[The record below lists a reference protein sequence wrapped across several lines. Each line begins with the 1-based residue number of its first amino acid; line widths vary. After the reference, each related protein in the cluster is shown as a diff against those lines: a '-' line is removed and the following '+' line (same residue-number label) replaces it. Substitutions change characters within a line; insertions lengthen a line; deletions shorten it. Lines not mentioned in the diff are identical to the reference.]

1 MKYYAGLDIG
11 KLHATVSKEAFRKH
25 KFKYVLVSFYY
36 LSKASPERIQEA
48 LDLYSGPE
56 PGQEI
61 LLDSGA
67 FSMMMAAKKGK
78 LKYEFNL
85 DAYVEAYGQF
95 IRKYRKYFT
104 HFFELDIQS
113 VVGEKEY
120 ERLRKKLIDIV
131 GEEPTLVWHIF
142 DPIQKFADYC
152 EKVGPGGFFAI
163 GGVAGSGLTNCRDVA
178 RLMRELVWYARAR
191 DVHIHGLG
199 ITSKLARYIDFDSV
213 DSFTYIK
220 PVTSVPEFIHA
231 YGYHRGHMISCAVAK
246 LNQLIWDTF

>member
-1 MKYYAGLDIG
+1 MEDYA
-11 KLHATVSKEAFRKH
+11 AFIK
-25 KFKYVLVSFYY
+25 
-36 LSKASPERIQEA
+36 
-48 LDLYSGPE
+48 
-56 PGQEI
+56 
-61 LLDSGA
+61 
-67 FSMMMAAKKGK
+67 
-78 LKYEFNL
+78 
-85 DAYVEAYGQF
+85 
-95 IRKYRKYFT
+95 KYRKYFT

-120 ERLRKKLIDIV
+120 ARLRDKLIKLV

-152 EKVGPGGFFAI
+152 QHVGPGGFFAI
-163 GGVAGSGLTNCRDVA
+163 GGVAGSGLTNCHDVA

-220 PVTSVPEFIHA
+220 PVTSVPEFIRA
-231 YGYHRGHMISCAVAK
+231 YGYNRGHMISCAVAK

>member
-1 MKYYAGLDIG
+1 MKYFAGMDVG
-11 KLHATVSKEAFRKH
+11 KIHSTVGREAFRKYR
-25 KFKYVLVSFYY
+25 FKYTLGSFYY
-36 LSKASPERIQEA
+36 LSRLSPERVQEV
-48 LDLYSGPE
+48 LDMYYG

-67 FSMMMAAKKGK
+67 FSMMMAARKGRLKK
-78 LKYEFNL
+78 EFDL
-85 DAYVEAYGQF
+85 DAYVEAYAAF
-95 IRKYRKYFT
+95 VKKYRKYFT

-120 ERLRKKLIDIV
+120 QRLRDKLVGLV

-142 DPIQKFADYC
+142 DPIPKFAEYC
-152 EKVGPGGFFAI
+152 EKVGPGGFIAI

-178 RLMRELVWYARAR
+178 RLMRQLVWYARAR
-191 DVHIHGLG
+191 DVHVHGLG

-220 PVTSVPEFIHA
+220 PITTVPEFIQA
-231 YGYHRGHMISCAVAK
+231 YGYERGHRIACAVAK

>member
-1 MKYYAGLDIG
+1 MKYYAGMDIV
-11 KLHATVSKEAFRKH
+11 KLHSSVAGDAFKKY
-25 KFKYVLVSFYY
+25 KFKYSMSSYFYF
-36 LSKASPERIQEA
+36 SKMNPQRVEEA
-48 LDLYSGPE
+48 LEMYSG

-67 FSMMMAAKKGK
+67 FSMMMAHKRGK
-78 LKYEFNL
+78 LKKDLDL
-85 DAYVEAYGQF
+85 DAYVENYAAF
-95 IRKYRKYFT
+95 IKKYRKCFA

-113 VVGEKEY
+113 VVGEAEY
-120 ERLRKKLIDIV
+120 QRLRDKLTSLV

-142 DPIQKFADYC
+142 DPIPKFAEYC

-163 GGVAGSGLTNCRDVA
+163 GGVAGSGLTACKDVA

-220 PVTSVPEFIHA
+220 PVTSCKDFIQA
-231 YGYHRGHMISCAVAK
+231 YGYERGHMIACAVAK
-246 LNQLIWDTF
+246 LNQLLWDTF

>member
-1 MKYYAGLDIG
+1 MKYYAGLDIS
-11 KLHATVSKEAFRKH
+11 KLHTKNAAPAFHKY
-25 KFKYVLVSFYY
+25 KFKYALVSYYY
-36 LSKASPERIQEA
+36 LSNYSDARITEA
-48 LDLYSGPE
+48 LELYSG

-61 LLDSGA
+61 LLDSGG
-67 FSMMMAAKKGK
+67 FSMMMAHKKGK
-78 LKYEFNL
+78 LKGAFDL
-85 DAYVEAYGQF
+85 DKYVEGYAAF

-113 VVGEKEY
+113 VVGEAEY
-120 ERLRKKLIDIV
+120 ARLRDKLISLV

-142 DPIQKFADYC
+142 DPIPKFAEYC
-152 EKVGPGGFFAI
+152 EKVGPGGLFAI
-163 GGVAGSGLTNCRDVA
+163 GGVAGAGLTNCRDVA

-199 ITSKLARYIDFDSV
+199 ITSKLARYIDFDSI

-220 PVTSVPEFIHA
+220 PVTSVPEFIQA
-231 YGYHRGHMISCAVAK
+231 YGYKRGHMISNAVAK

>member
-11 KLHATVSKEAFRKH
+11 KLHASVSAEAFRKY
-25 KFKYVLVSFYY
+25 KFKYCLVSFYY
-36 LSKASPERIQEA
+36 LSKASPARVEEA

-67 FSMMMAAKKGK
+67 FSMMMAHKKGK
-78 LKYEFNL
+78 LKGEFNL
-85 DAYVEAYGQF
+85 DKYVEDYAAF
-95 IRKYRKYFT
+95 IKKYRKYFT

-120 ERLRKKLIDIV
+120 ARLRDKLIKLV

-152 EKVGPGGFFAI
+152 QHVGPGGFFAI
-163 GGVAGSGLTNCRDVA
+163 GGVAGSGLTNCHDVA

-220 PVTSVPEFIHA
+220 PVTSVPEFIRA
-231 YGYHRGHMISCAVAK
+231 YGYNRGHMISCAVAK

>member
-11 KLHATVSKEAFRKH
+11 KLHASCAAEAFRKY
-25 KFKYVLVSFYY
+25 KFKYCLVSFYY
-36 LSKASPERIQEA
+36 LSKASPERIEEA
-48 LDLYSGPE
+48 LELYSGPE

-67 FSMMMAAKKGK
+67 FSMMMAHKKGK
-78 LKYEFNL
+78 LKSEFNL
-85 DAYVEAYGQF
+85 DKYVEDYAAF
-95 IRKYRKYFT
+95 IKKYRKYFT

-120 ERLRKKLIDIV
+120 ARLRDKLIKLV

-152 EKVGPGGFFAI
+152 QHVGPGGFFAI
-163 GGVAGSGLTNCRDVA
+163 GGVAGSGLTNCHDVA

-220 PVTSVPEFIHA
+220 PVTSVPEFIRA
-231 YGYHRGHMISCAVAK
+231 YGYYRGHMISNAVAK